1 MIAFSW
7 ISICESNVQK
17 ATKKKKA
24 HAFKSKQR
32 LEMLEVGQ
40 NKRQNAWQEFQTGGK
55 KAKVWLE
62 PGFLEMMIKLL
73 GTKCGSMVKK
83 EV

>member
-1 MIAFSW
+1 M
-7 ISICESNVQK
+7 QK

-55 KAKVWLE
+55 KAKVLLE
-62 PGFLEMMIKLL
+62 PSWRQL
-73 GTKCGSMVKK
+73 
-83 EV
+83 